1 MSLRYTALTD
11 KRSIRIGD
19 AVKITTY
26 LIGMAGFASNF
37 RHINY
42 GYSLLFI
49 VLSCL
54 SVYFERTGKFPVP
67 RWFLNI
73 CALAV
78 LLISFYRLNSDN
90 IVIPALEGLLLLL
103 SIKFLQEKKFR
114 DFMQIYTIAVF
125 LLAGS
130 SLLSI
135 DMEFLLYFLL
145 LLFLLG
151 IAIVLLAYYTQN
163 PELELQG
170 KTVLKIILNSLL
182 IPLISIPLTLFLF
195 VILPR
200 TNYPFFKFLNKAEKA
215 QSGFTDSVRL
225 GEVSSIQEDSS
236 IIFRA
241 KMPRLDNDVLY
252 WRGIVLDYYDGKS
265 WKHLQQ
271 ATPVQVNLT
280 GKKVEQT
287 IYLEPYENKY
297 LFALDKPLHIALRNT
312 ASHGDLTF
320 SLEQNIGRKLRYEAV
335 SVLSEVIPEHDI
347 DEDKYLQ
354 LPEGISRE
362 TIDLVAGLV
371 SGKIKN
377 TEEAIRSLLKFLR
390 EGNYKYSL
398 QRLPITQQPLDDF
411 LFKYKYGNCE
421 YFASAIA
428 VMLRLAHVPSRLVGG
443 YMGGYYN
450 ETGGYYLI
458 PQKNAHIWVEA
469 YVKDKGWV
477 RLDPTPVSAA
487 DFSSDG
493 KDFLFRM
500 RLLFDSINYYWNA
513 FIINYDF
520 EKQTTLLLKIKSGI
534 SKPKIDLKG
543 LAIKKEK
550 LIPYAAGIVFIAG
563 TGFIIYALIFRRR
576 KEEEVLLALFFK
588 RLGRYGYTKQTAQG
602 LEEFAAGIKDESLRL
617 SAYKFIEEFQR
628 YFYRDKGLTK
638 EDIKMLRNLITA
650 IKSGNAG
657 G

>member
-11 KRSIRIGD
+11 KTSIRIGD
-19 AVKITTY
+19 AVKIITY

-42 GYSLLFI
+42 GYALLFI
-49 VLSCL
+49 ALCGL
-54 SVYFERTGKFPVP
+54 SVYFERRGKFPIP
-67 RWFLNI
+67 RWVLNI

-78 LLISFYRLNSDN
+78 LFISFYRLNLDN

-114 DFMQIYTIAVF
+114 DFMQIYTIVVF

-130 SLLSI
+130 SLMSI
-135 DMEFLLYFLL
+135 DMEFLLYFMA

-151 IAIVLLAYYTQN
+151 LAIVLLAYYTQN
-163 PELELQG
+163 PALVLPG

-182 IPLISIPLTLFLF
+182 IPLVSIPLTLFMF

-200 TNYPFFKFLNKAEKA
+200 TNYPFFKFLNRAEKA
-215 QSGFTDSVRL
+215 QSGFTDNVRL

-241 KMPRLDNDVLY
+241 RMPRLDNEVLY

-265 WKHLQQ
+265 WRNLQRD
-271 ATPVQVNLT
+271 TPVQVHLT
-280 GKKVEQT
+280 GKRVEQT
-287 IYLEPYENKY
+287 IYIEPYENKY
-297 LFALDKPLHIALRNT
+297 LFALDKPLHIALRDAT
-312 ASHGDLTF
+312 SHNDLTF
-320 SLEQNIGRKLRYEAV
+320 SLAQNIGRKLRYEAV
-335 SVLSEVIPEHDI
+335 SVLSEVIPEHGI

-371 SGKIKN
+371 RGKRQD
-377 TEEAIRSLLKFLR
+377 TEETIRLLLKFLR
-390 EGNYKYSL
+390 EGDYKYSF
-398 QRLPITQQPLDDF
+398 RSLPITQEPLEAF

-421 YFASAIA
+421 YFASAMA
-428 VMLRLAHVPSRLVGG
+428 VMLRLAQVPSRLVGG

-450 ETGGYYLI
+450 EAGGYYII
-458 PQKNAHIWVEA
+458 PQKNAHVWVEA

-477 RLDPTPVSAA
+477 RLDPTPVFAA
-487 DFSSDG
+487 DFSSAG
-493 KDFLFRM
+493 KDFFLRT
-500 RLLFDSINYYWNA
+500 RLLFDTINYYWNA

-520 EKQTTLLLKIKSGI
+520 EKQTTLLLKIRSGI

-563 TGFIIYALIFRRR
+563 TGFIIYALIFRR
-576 KEEEVLLALFFK
+576 KKGEEILLMLFFK
-588 RLGRYGYTKQTAQG
+588 RLGRYGYTKQKSQG
-602 LEEFAAGIKDESLRL
+602 LEEFAAGIQDEGLRL
-617 SAYKFIEEFQR
+617 AAYKFVGEFQR
-628 YFYRDKGLTK
+628 HFYRDEGLTK
-638 EDIKMLRNLITA
+638 KDMKILRSLIKA
-650 IKSGNAG
+650 VKSGNLG
-657 G
+657 